1 MKKTRILIAV
11 GLFLFSVLSFT
22 QGEGLKERLVKY
34 FDPITHQEV
43 DIVADEILVKFK
55 PGTLIDKILQFFRQY
70 SLLKID
76 AVDEVGWFLLRVPAG
91 KTVTE
96 MIDLLNK
103 DLNILYVEPNF
114 VMKTMA
120 TIPDDEHYNKQW
132 GPGMIEL
139 DKAWDLEKGSPDIT
153 VAVLDTGIDLNHPD
167 LKDNLIRG
175 FDFVTP
181 DFDPADDN
189 GHGTMVAG
197 IIGARGNNNL
207 GIAGVTWY
215 SKLLPVK
222 VIDAEGYGSYWK
234 VGAGI
239 IYSVIK
245 GAKIINVSLGGYSY
259 SRFLEAV
266 VNFALWRDCTLV
278 AAAGNDNTNTP
289 VYPAACEGVI
299 GVAASDKED
308 KIFSESNWGDFVDL
322 SAPGVDI
329 YSTTLAQSY
338 DYGSGSSFAAAS
350 VSGQVALLLSAK
362 SSLTREEI
370 EQILY
375 NNADYITKES
385 GYGHGRINVYRTLL
399 AAKGIENVDIS
410 VRDVEI
416 IPETPVSG
424 QEATVKVTLQN
435 QGNVQTSP
443 TILRLHID
451 DAPFDTVDIPALSP
465 NEVLIKEL
473 KWVP

>member
-1 MKKTRILIAV
+1 
-11 GLFLFSVLSFT
+11 
-22 QGEGLKERLVKY
+22 
-34 FDPITHQEV
+34 
-43 DIVADEILVKFK
+43 
-55 PGTLIDKILQFFRQY
+55 
-70 SLLKID
+70 
-76 AVDEVGWFLLRVPAG
+76 
-91 KTVTE
+91 
-96 MIDLLNK
+96 
-103 DLNILYVEPNF
+103 
-114 VMKTMA
+114 
-120 TIPDDEHYNKQW
+120 
-132 GPGMIEL
+132 
-139 DKAWDLEKGSPDIT
+139 
-153 VAVLDTGIDLNHPD
+153 
-167 LKDNLIRG
+167 
-175 FDFVTP
+175 
-181 DFDPADDN
+181 
-189 GHGTMVAG
+189 
-197 IIGARGNNNL
+197 
-207 GIAGVTWY
+207 
-215 SKLLPVK
+215 
-222 VIDAEGYGSYWK
+222 
-234 VGAGI
+234 
-239 IYSVIK
+239 
-245 GAKIINVSLGGYSY
+245 
-259 SRFLEAV
+259 

-299 GVAASDKED
+299 GVAVSDKED